1 MRWFKNLNAVP
12 KIMAAI
18 GGMLLVLVLTA
29 FLALGQIGQLNE
41 LTLNIFNRDVGG
53 IDAIKQA
60 EVDQAMLSRTL
71 AVAALSQGNDVAVGF
86 AEHDFASLI
95 LDLRTSLTTAYN
107 RSSRA
112 NLRENLQSNLT
123 EVPSL
128 ELSAHQLFVHA
139 KTQDHVATAA
149 SLKAAFLISD
159 QLRETLH
166 QAADIKKSNVE
177 VFKKESQG
185 TSARTRS
192 QFLVA
197 ISGSFL
203 FLSFAGLFIA
213 RSFSEPLK
221 EAVAILSKVEQ
232 GDLTQRLRVETS
244 DEIGRLAKAL
254 NSALGNISEAISQ
267 VGESS
272 RSLSS
277 ASSQLAK
284 STDIMAS
291 GAHEQA
297 ASLEQTSASLEQITA
312 TVRQNSDN
320 ARQASQF
327 ALSSR
332 DAAEKGGAVV
342 HDAISA
348 MNEINEAS
356 GKIAAIIRVI
366 DEIAFQTNLL
376 AVNAS
381 VEAARAR
388 EHGKGFAV
396 VAAEIRTLAQR
407 SGLAAKEIKALIADS
422 RRKVEKGSLLVNRSG
437 QTLTEIVSSVKR
449 VTDIVSEIAAASREQ
464 STGIEQVNSATL
476 QMDSVM
482 QSNSSQTEQL
492 SATANMLAANAVQ
505 LERSISRFVVTV
517 ASSETPVSSLA
528 TPIASQPVP
537 ANTAAV
543 ASADLVGLAAN
554 LGTTGSM
561 AALDEEFEEF

>member
-1 MRWFKNLNAVP
+1 MRLFNNLNAVP
-12 KIMAAI
+12 KIMAAT
-18 GGMLLVLVLTA
+18 GGTLLLLVMMGL
-29 FLALGQIGQLNE
+29 LALGQIAQLNE
-41 LTLNIFNRDVGG
+41 QTTKIFNREVGG

-60 EVDQAMLSRTL
+60 EVDQAMIARTL
-71 AVAALSQGNDVAVGF
+71 AVAALAQGNTVAVGF
-86 AEHDFASLI
+86 AEHDFASLL
-95 LDLRTSLTTAYN
+95 LDLRTSLTNGYS
-107 RSSRA
+107 RSTRA
-112 NLRENLQSNLT
+112 NLRENLQSNLA
-123 EVPSL
+123 ELPNL
-128 ELSAHQLFVHA
+128 ELSAHELFARA
-139 KTQDHVATAA
+139 KTQDHSATAV

-159 QLRETLH
+159 QLRESIH
-166 QAADIKKSNVE
+166 QAAEIKKSNVE
-177 VFKKESQG
+177 LLKTESQLVA
-185 TSARTRS
+185 SRTRTMFILAVS
-192 QFLVA
+192 CAL
-197 ISGSFL
+197 I
-203 FLSFAGLFIA
+203 FLSLSGLA
-213 RSFSEPLK
+213 VGKSFSTPLTA
-221 EAVAILSKVEQ
+221 AVAVLNQVEK
-232 GDLTQRLRVETS
+232 GDLRQRIPVQRT
-244 DEIGRLAKAL
+244 DEIGQLAKAL
-254 NSALGNISEAISQ
+254 NSALNNISEALAK

-272 RSLSS
+272 RTLTS
-277 ASSQLAK
+277 AASQLAK
-284 STDIMAS
+284 SSDIMAS

-297 ASLEQTSASLEQITA
+297 ASLEETSASLEQITA

-332 DAAEKGGAVV
+332 DAAEKGGVVV

-396 VAAEIRTLAQR
+396 VATEIRTLAQR
-407 SGLAAKEIKALIADS
+407 SGIAAKEIKALIADS
-422 RRKVEKGSLLVNRSG
+422 RRKVEKGSHLVNRSG

-464 STGIEQVNSATL
+464 STGIEQVNSAML

-492 SATANMLAANAVQ
+492 SATANMLASNAVQ
-505 LERSISRFVVTV
+505 LEQSIGRFIVTTAKSDAPIPLV
-517 ASSETPVSSLA
+517 AAPPSSLSMQIENGA
-528 TPIASQPVP
+528 T
-537 ANTAAV
+537 T
-543 ASADLVGLAAN
+543 SADLLGLAAN
-554 LGTTGSM
+554 LGSAGSM